1 MANIEKER
9 TKKYGWQWS
18 WHQIKER
25 KINKAMYSELFK
37 KKIEG
42 KLTPKEIEELEDLEV
57 DKLSYDDIILTRKY
71 VYSVVQERERKEKL
85 KSGKSTSS
93 TDPSD
98 ASRTSRFLG
107 WLGFG
112 AKSQPQPVKE
122 VEKPQPAP
130 QPQKSNS
137 DDSDSDSDDE
147 YYDAEEVHEMD
158 EDDLWK
164 EIYQAANINSG
175 TDDLL
180 RKYPK
185 DVCSRLL
192 LL

>member
-25 KINKAMYSELFK
+25 KINKAQYSELFK

-42 KLTPKEIEELEDLEV
+42 KLTAKESEELEDLEM
-57 DKLSYDDIILTRKY
+57 DKLSYDDIVLTRKY
-71 VYSVVQERERKEKL
+71 VYSVVQERERKEKQ
-85 KSGKSTSS
+85 KTGKTSS
-93 TDPSD
+93 GTDPSE

-112 AKSQPQPVKE
+112 TKSQPQPVKE
-122 VEKPQPAP
+122 LEKPQPTP
-130 QPQKSNS
+130 QPQKSIS
-137 DDSDSDSDDE
+137 DDSDSDDE
-147 YYDAEEVHEMD
+147 YYDAAEDVHEMD

-185 DVCSRLL
+185 DVRGRLL
-192 LL
+192 LR